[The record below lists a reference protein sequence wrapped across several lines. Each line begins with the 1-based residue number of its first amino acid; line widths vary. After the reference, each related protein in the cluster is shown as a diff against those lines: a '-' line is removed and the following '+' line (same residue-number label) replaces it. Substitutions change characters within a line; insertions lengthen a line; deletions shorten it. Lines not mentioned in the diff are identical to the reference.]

1 MLQLQKTEVIRYNS
15 DELTKAVTDSI
26 FEQNV
31 TSGAIKF
38 ELNFMALLLII
49 KRVVTLFII
58 EVNDFIKRHISYSE
72 ANCEHKK

>member
-58 EVNDFIKRHISYSE
+58 EVNDFIKRHVSYLE

>member
-1 MLQLQKTEVIRYNS
+1 MLQLQKTEVIRYND
-15 DELTKAVTDSI
+15 DELTKAVKTV
-26 FEQNV
+26 FCEQNV

-58 EVNDFIKRHISYSE
+58 EVNDFIKRHVSYLE

>member
-1 MLQLQKTEVIRYNS
+1 MLQLQKTEVIRYNN
-15 DELTKAVTDSI
+15 DELTKLLQTV
-26 FEQNV
+26 FCEQNV

-58 EVNDFIKRHISYSE
+58 EVNDFIKRHVSYLE

>member
-1 MLQLQKTEVIRYNS
+1 MLQLQKTEVIRYNNA
-15 DELTKAVTDSI
+15 ELTK
-26 FEQNV
+26 
-31 TSGAIKF
+31 GAIKF

-58 EVNDFIKRHISYSE
+58 EVNDFIKRHVSYLE

>member
-1 MLQLQKTEVIRYNS
+1 MNRRKLLQTV
-15 DELTKAVTDSI
+15 
-26 FEQNV
+26 FCEQNV

-58 EVNDFIKRHISYSE
+58 EVNDFIKRHVSYLE

>member
-1 MLQLQKTEVIRYNS
+1 MLQLQKTEVIRYNNA
-15 DELTKAVTDSI
+15 ELTKAVT
-26 FEQNV
+26 EQNV

-58 EVNDFIKRHISYSE
+58 EVNDFIKRHVSYLE